1 MTSYELSKWK
11 PVFKKGDYFSMVITA
26 SRNSGKT
33 YLIKHLLDKYL
44 IKQYDIIIFVS
55 DSPDTVE
62 EFEHITKAIFLTSMN
77 FTIINKIS
85 NVNKDR
91 EEPLRTLLIYDDKI
105 GNETKY
111 DDNLMQLFTRG
122 RHLNLSII
130 FASQAKKLMDNSWL
144 NNSDYIVLLKQNSA
158 QQKRVILENVL
169 MGTID
174 MEDEKEEKL
183 LLKRIMAKYMA
194 EKGDA
199 IVINNKDRTND
210 NLFYY
215 RAP

>member
-44 IKQYDIIIFVS
+44 VKLYDIIIFVS
-55 DSPDTVE
+55 DSPDTAE
-62 EFEHITKAIFLTSMN
+62 EFKHISKAIFLTKMN
-77 FTIINKIS
+77 FNIINKIAHA
-85 NVNKDR
+85 NKERD
-91 EEPLRTLLIYDDKI
+91 EPLRTLLVYDDKI
-105 GNETKY
+105 GKETKY
-111 DDNLMQLFTRG
+111 DDQLMQLFTRG

-130 FASQAKKLMDNSWL
+130 FASQSKKLMDTTWL
-144 NNSDYIVLLKQNSA
+144 NNSDYIILLKQNSA
-158 QQKRVILENVL
+158 QQKKTILENVL
-169 MGTID
+169 IGSID
-174 MEDEKEEKL
+174 MEDEKEERNVM
-183 LLKRIMAKYMA
+183 KRIMIKYIGK
-194 EKGDA
+194 KGDA
-199 IVINNKDRTND
+199 IVINNKEQTNN

>member
-77 FTIINKIS
+77 FSIINKIS
-85 NVNKDR
+85 NANKER

-183 LLKRIMAKYMA
+183 LLKRVMARYMA

>member
-44 IKQYDIIIFVS
+44 VKLYDIIIFVS
-55 DSPDTVE
+55 DSPDTAE
-62 EFEHITKAIFLTSMN
+62 EFKHISKAIFLTKMN
-77 FTIINKIS
+77 FNIINKIAQA
-85 NVNKDR
+85 NKERD
-91 EEPLRTLLIYDDKI
+91 EPLRTLLVYDDKI
-105 GNETKY
+105 GKETKY
-111 DDNLMQLFTRG
+111 DDQLMQLFTRG

-130 FASQAKKLMDNSWL
+130 FASQSKKLMDTTWL
-144 NNSDYIVLLKQNSA
+144 NNSDYIILLKQNSA
-158 QQKRVILENVL
+158 QQKKTILENVL
-169 MGTID
+169 IGSID
-174 MEDEKEEKL
+174 MEDEKEERNVM
-183 LLKRIMAKYMA
+183 KRIMMKYIGK
-194 EKGDA
+194 KGDA
-199 IVINNKDRTND
+199 IVINNKEQTNN